1 MIAKKDEATVIS
13 DREMTATRLF
23 DARRELVWKAWTDP
37 KHIGKWWGPNGFTTT
52 TDIMDVRPGGV
63 WRFVMHG
70 PDGRDYKNKIVYIE
84 VEKPKRLVYKHAG
97 DEETEPV
104 SFHVT
109 VTFAEKGGKTELSM
123 RSVFPSAE
131 ELARV
136 VKEYKADEG
145 LTQTLN
151 RLRDYLGKPTGGSR

>member
-1 MIAKKDEATVIS
+1 MTAKKDEATVITEL
-13 DREMTATRLF
+13 EMTAVRVF
-23 DARRELVWKAWTDP
+23 DAPRDLVWKAWTDP
-37 KHIGKWWGPNGFTTT
+37 KHIGEWWGPNGFTTT
-52 TDIMDVRPGGV
+52 TDIMDVKPGGT

-70 PDGRDYKNKIVYIE
+70 PDGRHYKNKIVYIE

-109 VTFAEKGGKTELSM
+109 VTFVEKEGKTELTM

-136 VKEYKADEG
+136 IKEYKADVG
-145 LTQTLN
+145 LSQTLN
-151 RLRDYLGKPTGGSR
+151 RLRDYLAMQKGGNQ